1 MDKADKNIVL
11 KDANGKE
18 RKFDT
23 FNDAYRYLESNP
35 VAKELNPEA
44 YSSLTKRQGGIEL
57 EPNRLH

>member
-18 RKFDT
+18 RQFDT

-44 YSSLTKRQGGIEL
+44 YSSLTKRQG
-57 EPNRLH
+57 